1 MTTYTTTAGNVAF
14 YMNLAVVA
22 STPDEAETKFLTF
35 IADSKAEDEEYEMA
49 LAISPDAERALQRNK
64 RKLVVL
70 SCVSWEGCGGRGCT
84 QRERERGRR
93 RERESLVKLLCQSP
107 MIS

>member
-49 LAISPDAERALQRNK
+49 LAISPDAERAQYKYTLGEITALDDYDTITGYQIGDA
-64 RKLVVL
+64 VVMTN
-70 SCVSWEGCGGRGCT
+70 SGANG
-84 QRERERGRR
+84 
-93 RERESLVKLLCQSP
+93 
-107 MIS
+107 